1 MFRRNGSA
9 PPPWI
14 VAIAVAGVL
23 VGHGLTYVVLQ
34 PDGHARAGLLART
47 GHAFMHLVDG
57 PALLLALVAAS
68 WLFLSRLTRRV
79 GEPGIP
85 ARFAGLATFQVTAFV
100 AMEVAERLAAGAPL
114 ADLLGGII
122 AVGVASQLM
131 VAAALVWMLRR
142 LPDLAARAAAAIT
155 TSIAPLPR
163 PALVSVPTTILT
175 PGRSPDRRAD
185 PIRGPPP
192 LPA

>member
-1 MFRRNGSA
+1 MFRRNGPA

-14 VAIAVAGVL
+14 VAIAVGGVL

-47 GHAFMHLVDG
+47 GHAFIHLVDG
-57 PALLLALVAAS
+57 PALLLALAAAS
-68 WLFLSRLTRRV
+68 WLFLSRVTRRV
-79 GEPGIP
+79 GEPGTP
-85 ARFAGLATFQVTAFV
+85 ATFAGLATFQVTAFV
-100 AMEVAERLAAGAPL
+100 AMEVVERLAAGAPL
-114 ADLLGGII
+114 ADLLGGLMAI
-122 AVGVASQLM
+122 GVASQLL
-131 VAAALVWMLRR
+131 VAAALVWTLRR

-163 PALVSVPTTILT
+163 PALVSVPSAILT